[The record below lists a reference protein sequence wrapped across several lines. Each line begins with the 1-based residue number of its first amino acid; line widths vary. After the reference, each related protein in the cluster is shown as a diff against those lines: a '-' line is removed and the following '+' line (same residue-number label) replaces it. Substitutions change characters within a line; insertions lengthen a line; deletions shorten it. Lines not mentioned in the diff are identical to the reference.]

1 MKSYTHNFRKR
12 ISSIRLRIK
21 SITSLRKLV
30 SLPNEYDISE
40 RQWSVLESQLS
51 LTETK
56 LLTELNKNVRV
67 LLPYLD
73 QKESRRKLN
82 SKLGSI
88 EIKMTKTFTFFDTYM
103 DVLTQRNSPELGPL
117 LAGCDYLAWDSLH
130 KDQPALEIIEPP
142 LVYCDRGFGA
152 SILREGVSLPDL
164 TPNPLPLI
172 QIPYSRLKEKYN
184 LTSIIHEAGHEVMV
198 RLGLVSILPKVIR
211 KGLQSAKAPN
221 NIKDLFALWIFEI
234 GPDFWTFCASGI
246 AQTAGIKDILSL
258 PFRDVF
264 RLSESD
270 PHPPPY
276 LRVLLS
282 FNWCREIWGK
292 GIWDEWERDWL
303 SLYPLNNLHDEDQD
317 IFKNARR
324 FLPVVTRTLLT
335 TKFKVLNGR
344 TIPDL
349 FTLSTLAPSELIRI
363 ASTAGDSKLNLKGVT
378 PSVQLAAFRL
388 IREEGKLKEAEIDQI
403 MTKWL
408 LSLSKRRKNFS
419 IN

>member
-1 MKSYTHNFRKR
+1 MKTFSHNVRKR
-12 ISSIRLRIK
+12 IASIRHRIK

-30 SLPNEYDISE
+30 LLPEEYDISE

-51 LTETK
+51 STETK
-56 LLTELNKNVRV
+56 LLNELKKTARDY
-67 LLPYLD
+67 LPYLD
-73 QKESRRKLN
+73 QKEVRRKLN
-82 SKLGSI
+82 SRLGST

-103 DVLTQRNSPELGPL
+103 DVITQRNSPELGPL
-117 LAGCDYLAWDSLH
+117 LAGCDYLAWDALH
-130 KDQPALEIIEPP
+130 KDHPALEVIEPP

-198 RLGLVSILPKVIR
+198 RLGLVSILPKAIR
-211 KGLQSAKAPN
+211 KALKSAKAPN
-221 NIKDLFALWIFEI
+221 YITDLFALWIFEI
-234 GPDFWTFCASGI
+234 GPDFWTFCASGT
-246 AQTAGIKDILSL
+246 AQAAGIKDILSL
-258 PFRDVF
+258 PPRDVF
-264 RLSESD
+264 RLSETD

-282 FNWCREIWGK
+282 FAWCREVWGN

-303 SLYPLNNLHDEDQD
+303 SLYPLSDLPDEDQD
-317 IFKNARR
+317 IFIKARKL
-324 FLPVVTRTLLT
+324 LPVVARTLLT
-335 TKFKVLNGR
+335 TKFKVLNGK

-349 FTLSTLAPSELIRI
+349 FELSSLSPSELKRI
-363 ASTAGDSKLNLKGVT
+363 AYNTRNGRINLKGLSPT
-378 PSVQLAAFRL
+378 AQLAVFRL
-388 IREEGKLKEAEIDQI
+388 IRDEGKLKETEIDQI
-403 MTKWL
+403 MSRWL
-408 LSLSKRRKNFS
+408 LNLSKRRRNFL